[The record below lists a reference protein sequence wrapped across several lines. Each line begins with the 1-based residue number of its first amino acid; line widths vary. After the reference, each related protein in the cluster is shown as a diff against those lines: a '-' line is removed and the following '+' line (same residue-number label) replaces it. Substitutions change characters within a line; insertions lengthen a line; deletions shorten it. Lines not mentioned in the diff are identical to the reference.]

1 MTIQK
6 NVVMWDNGRDRLCL
20 LRVPFEQQYNIN
32 ILMAYLAP
40 HLESHMK
47 AQSIRGMMFL
57 PYSIIST
64 LIL

>member
-6 NVVMWDNGRDRLCL
+6 NVVLWDNGRDRLCL
-20 LRVPFEQQYNIN
+20 LRVPFEQQYK
-32 ILMAYLAP
+32 LAYLAP